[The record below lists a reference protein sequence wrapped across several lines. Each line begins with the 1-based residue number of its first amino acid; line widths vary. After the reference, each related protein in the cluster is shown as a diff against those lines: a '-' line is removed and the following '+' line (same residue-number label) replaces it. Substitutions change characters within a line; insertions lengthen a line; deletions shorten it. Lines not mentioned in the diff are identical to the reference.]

1 MDEPDA
7 AAPPPLVIT
16 EAHPERTTDTD
27 ALRALLTHA
36 AEAEGAQLRQLTV
49 VLGERELVLRLN
61 REYLG
66 HDYPTDVLAFPF
78 SDEEGAGEEGVE
90 GEIYVDLDTAA
101 ERSAEFGATPAE
113 EARRY
118 ALHGLLHL
126 LGYRDKT
133 DAGRRAMRAC
143 EDRYL
148 AEAPHAPPENEDGE
162 TQATSDARRS

>member
-1 MDEPDA
+1 MKGTPAHPASEISIEETHPDGRT
-7 AAPPPLVIT
+7 LDT
-16 EAHPERTTDTD
+16 EALRTL
-27 ALRALLTHA
+27 LRRTV
-36 AEAEGAQLRQLTV
+36 ESEGAELRRLTV
-49 VLGERELVLRLN
+49 VLAGRDLVLRLN
-61 REYLG
+61 RRHLD

-78 SDEEGAGEEGVE
+78 ADEEGTVE

-101 ERSAEFGATPAE
+101 ERCAEFDATPEA

-133 DAGRRAMRAC
+133 DAGREQMRTL

-148 AEAPHAPPENEDGE
+148 ADAPPSKP
-162 TQATSDARRS
+162 APSR